1 MKKLRN
7 IINVLPRQ
15 KRLTFLLNLWQFCP
29 FFQIPLKINVFSL
42 HFSVAIETAYFVGD
56 DWNMFPQKNEKNK

>member
-1 MKKLRN
+1 M
-7 IINVLPRQ
+7 
-15 KRLTFLLNLWQFCP
+15 LNLWQFCP